1 FGRCSMTTKTKANGT
16 VKAAA
21 TATVEGEGVAQNNG
35 VINPYA
41 LAEVIAD
48 RKIPWKDLPDA
59 PRVLEEILQ
68 TPYEELFDPAFGG
81 PLYTGLK
88 LNSKLELV
96 PERSPLLDVELNL
109 DLNDLEN
116 PLTNLDIKKLS
127 DLGPRFHTK
136 DIGNIE

>member
-1 FGRCSMTTKTKANGT
+1 MTTKTKSNGT
-16 VKAAA
+16 VHAA
-21 TATVEGEGVAQNNG
+21 ATVEGQGVAQNNG

-41 LAEVIAD
+41 LAEVIVD
-48 RKIPWKDLPDA
+48 RKIPWNELPDA
-59 PRVLEEILQ
+59 PRVLEDILQ

-109 DLNDLEN
+109 DLND
-116 PLTNLDIKKLS
+116 
-127 DLGPRFHTK
+127 
-136 DIGNIE
+136 